1 MRTTIDIHF
10 TAALPTVEPV
20 AKAPFFPTY
29 QLSYANEKALFYK
42 APSFGAILQQHDAF
56 DVYITVLEV
65 RAQQFDVLPLAIPIE
80 TLHRD
85 LHWLY
90 QIKGRLAIEPS
101 RDGAGCKLELAADRQ
116 MQVYSPEMG
125 ATMYL
130 TEQHTLSVSIAAKA
144 KWLIRHQADK
154 AHPIEK
160 LVSSLREQADRCVI
174 SRDTAI
180 APAMPYLAE
189 LLSLPK
195 LEGEPMDAAIAQP
208 VGHLVR
214 LARDPDTAQM
224 QDPDTAFVATICRQV
239 DNHIKAGHVPS
250 VATLAIQNG
259 LDARSLS
266 ERYRASSGHK
276 LQTYIHKSRLTEGL
290 RLLVEKRYTIGEA
303 ALAIG
308 YAETSVFS
316 KQFKKRYG
324 QSPREYLKWLGKRNE

>member
-1 MRTTIDIHF
+1 MLTTININF
-10 TAALPTVEPV
+10 TVAMPPAKPV
-20 AKAPFFPTY
+20 GRAPFFPTY
-29 QLSYANEKALFYK
+29 QLPYTNEKALFYK

-65 RAQQFDVLPLAIPIE
+65 KAQQFDVLPLAIPIE

-90 QIKGRLAIEPS
+90 QIKGRLAVEPL
-101 RDGAGCKLELAADRQ
+101 RDGLGRKLELAAGRQ
-116 MQVYSPEMG
+116 VQVYSPEMG

-154 AHPIEK
+154 AHPVEM
-160 LVSSLREQADRCVI
+160 LVSSLRKQADRCVI

-208 VGHLVR
+208 VSRLVR

-224 QDPDTAFVATICRQV
+224 QDPDTAFVATICRQI
-239 DNHIKAGHVPS
+239 DNHIKSGNTPS
-250 VATLAIQNG
+250 VAQLAVENG
-259 LDARSLS
+259 LSARALG
-266 ERYRASSGHK
+266 ERYRTGSGHK
-276 LQTYIHKSRLTEGL
+276 LQTYIANSRLAEGL
-290 RLLVEKRYTIGEA
+290 RLMVEERLTVSET

-316 KQFKKRYG
+316 NQFKKRYG
-324 QSPREYLKWLGKRNE
+324 QSPREYLKSLGR